1 MPNMTLLR
9 SLLFCP
15 ANRPQMIDRLGQ
27 ADADAVVVD
36 LEDGTP
42 PSKKAHARSALG
54 DSVARVRASA
64 ARCHVFVRVNEPDSA
79 LFDEDLAAAAAS
91 GADGIVVPKLES
103 ATGIQAVERALAAY
117 ERDVE
122 SPPLEL
128 ILGLE
133 SAAGVERSV
142 DILAAS
148 TRACAAYFGAEDFA
162 TDVGARRSDE
172 GAEVSYARSR
182 VVVAARM
189 RGVVAIDQAVIDFKD
204 GDRFLADAGHGRD
217 LGYGGKIC
225 IHPLQVTIA
234 NRIFAPSVEEIEH
247 SRRLLEAFDAS
258 LASGHGTID
267 FEGKMIDVPLV
278 ERARQILTLA
288 GRMTSA
294 PIPPDDAD
302 APSVSHSKEER

>member
-1 MPNMTLLR
+1 
-9 SLLFCP
+9 
-15 ANRPQMIDRLGQ
+15 MIDRLGQ

-42 PSKKAHARSALG
+42 PSKKGHARSALG
-54 DSVARVRASA
+54 DSVARVRASE
-64 ARCHVFVRVNEPDSA
+64 ARCHVFVRVNEPDSV
-79 LFDEDLAAAAAS
+79 LFHDDMAAAAAS
-91 GADGIVVPKLES
+91 GADGIIVPKLES
-103 ATGIQAVERALAAY
+103 AADMQAVERALAQY
-117 ERDVE
+117 ERDAGA
-122 SPPLEL
+122 PPLQL

-189 RGVVAIDQAVIDFKD
+189 RGVVAIDQAMIDFND
-204 GDRFLADAGHGRD
+204 GERFLADAGQGRD
-217 LGYGGKIC
+217 LGYSGKIC
-225 IHPLQVTIA
+225 IHPRQVVIA
-234 NRIFAPSVEEIEH
+234 NRLFAPSDEEVEH
-247 SRRLLEAFDAS
+247 SRRLLEVFDAS
-258 LASGHGTID
+258 LASGHGTVA

-288 GRMTSA
+288 SQTAS
-294 PIPPDDAD
+294 PPTTPDDSA
-302 APSVSHSKEER
+302 APSVSHSEEER